1 MCLCGLHMND
11 INEEQVITRVSINY
25 KSKLSIFIILLTFLM
40 NFLFNT
46 TIKYINVNLI
56 SFIITDRSLNFIV
69 FY

>member
-46 TIKYINVNLI
+46 TIIYINVNLI